1 MVKLLKFSKMT
12 DAEFALAQ
20 SVQGILNRKGIK
32 VFIDIDNYMDYLDE
46 PYQEV
51 SVWDLL
57 EEHTTEFIGA
67 VCYNLDCNDVAIN
80 MAATISAAYDILGVP
95 QVLIDK
101 VNTLGIKTLYDL
113 DDVKGDRA
121 QRQRVVFQAVKHK
134 LSRTALI
141 HQVVKQDNFHLM
153 LRDFSICN
161 RWACIYTDQSDSDRA
176 FRNEVLSYLDK
187 NIPVYGWTDDEISFV
202 NDVSTYGDYVIPMD
216 WSSNHS
222 YLGKC
227 SCTIKQNVKRS
238 AIAPNKHYVAL
249 VVSDGDNIQWLE
261 REFATTST
269 FGQRQRSSM
278 DYKMSWTFSPSLAKL
293 CPTVAKKIF
302 TTNKSDYFIS
312 GVSGIGYSNMLA
324 YPIEHLDEFTTQTSQ
339 AMQNSDL
346 QVVCLL
352 DDINNTKNA
361 QTTEYRLSHYARFD
375 NIKGGIWELDP
386 AFYEG
391 GHGKIFTSMGKPFI
405 SVKYS
410 FWHKSLDAGNVTKP
424 WIEDF
429 AKIINALPVSP
440 DTDDGY
446 TVINVHPW
454 TISVENI
461 DYLVSILSPH
471 IELVYA
477 DELIELYTKNVLQ
490 KQNN

>member
-1 MVKLLKFSKMT
+1 MVKLIRSKDMN

-20 SVQGILNRKGIK
+20 FIQGILNRKNIK

-46 PYQEV
+46 AYEVV
-51 SVWDLL
+51 SVWTLL
-57 EEHTTEFIGA
+57 EQYKNEFDGA
-67 VCYNLDCNDVAIN
+67 LCFDLDCEDVSIN
-80 MAATISAAYDILGVP
+80 MAATISAVYDLIGVP
-95 QVLIDK
+95 RVLIER
-101 VNTLGIKTLYDL
+101 VNSLGIATVYDL
-113 DDVKGDRA
+113 SEVKGDRA
-121 QRQRVVFQAVKHK
+121 ERQRIVFNAVKEK

-141 HQVVKQDNFHLM
+141 HQVVKSGNFHLM

-176 FRNEVLSYLDK
+176 FRKEVLSYLDK

-227 SCTIKQNVKRS
+227 SCTIKQNIKRTE
-238 AIAPNKHYVAL
+238 IAPNKHYVAL

-261 REFATTST
+261 REFAHNST
-269 FGQRQRSSM
+269 FGQRQRSPM

-302 TTNKSDYFIS
+302 TTGKKDYFIS

-324 YPIEHLDEFTTQTSQ
+324 YPIEHLGEFTNQTAE
-339 AMQNSDL
+339 AMANSDL
-346 QVVCLL
+346 DVVCLL
-352 DDINNTKNA
+352 DDINNTKDA
-361 QTTEYRLSHYARFD
+361 VSTENRLSYYARFD

-386 AFYEG
+386 SFYEG
-391 GHGKIFTSMGKPFI
+391 GRGKIFTSMGKPFI
-405 SVKYS
+405 SVKHS
-410 FWHKSLDAGNVTKP
+410 FWHKSEDAKNVTKA
-424 WIEDF
+424 WIDEF
-429 AKIINALPVSP
+429 SEIINALPVSP

-454 TISVENI
+454 TISVDNI
-461 DYLVSILSPH
+461 DYLVSKLSPH

-477 DELIELYTKNVLQ
+477 DELIELYKNNVLE
-490 KQNN
+490 KK